1 MDLNKNSA
9 MLTMI
14 YADDTVQYRD
24 AVMPAGTVACLAL
37 NIRKEDLE
45 AAQPLCNQLAQIEAS
60 MALLFCFADE
70 AMMDNARKAAH
81 SLLRIISRYEPF
93 GFLGSTE
100 LDQRLD
106 LIYSTEAVNN
116 LQEYRNALLQRQI
129 DDEAIKKYGPTIEL
143 QILTPC
149 LAHFY
154 TAVTQLQQHLIPF
167 AEKLDARSIQ
177 RTKETYL
184 KQFNNSFPEQ
194 IRLGDDSDSWMSA
207 MNVTV
212 QYTAGENVR
221 NHRWQMQKHMHFLSL
236 GGMLRTDFFE
246 GLSVGHAPKRC
257 AICGRW
263 FLTTNA
269 RPTMYCG
276 DICPDDPKGR
286 KCRVIAASRGRAAR
300 ELSAN
305 HPLNKPYERRM
316 NTINQCLNRGTLD
329 PELGATMK
337 KLAKDK
343 LQRAK
348 ADLAY
353 AKGPYVKEMEQKALK
368 TEAEHELQRQ

>member
-9 MLTMI
+9 MLTLI
-14 YADDTVQYRD
+14 YAGDTVQYRD
-24 AVMPAGTVACLAL
+24 TVMPAGAVACMAL
-37 NIRKEDLE
+37 NIKKEDLD
-45 AAQPLCNQLAQIEAS
+45 AAEPLCNQIAQVEAS
-60 MALLFCFADE
+60 MSLLFCVVDE
-70 AMMDNARKAAH
+70 ATMNNARIAAH

-100 LDQRLD
+100 LDQRLN
-106 LIYSTEAVNN
+106 LIYSMEAASN
-116 LQEYRNALLQRQI
+116 LQEYRNALLQGQI
-129 DDEAIKKYGPTIEL
+129 DDKAIKKYGPTIDL
-143 QILTPC
+143 QMLTPC
-149 LAHFY
+149 LAHFCS
-154 TAVTQLQQHLIPF
+154 AVTQLQQHLIPF
-167 AEKLDARSIQ
+167 AEKLDTRNIQ

-184 KQFNNSFPEQ
+184 KQFNKSFPEE
-194 IRLGDDSDSWMSA
+194 IRLGDGSDSWMSA

-212 QYTAGENVR
+212 QYTAGKNVR
-221 NHRWQMQKHMHFLSL
+221 NHHWQMQKYMHFLSL
-236 GGMLRTDFFE
+236 AGMLRTDFFE

-329 PELGATMK
+329 PDLGAMMK
-337 KLAKDK
+337 KLTKDK

-353 AKGPYVKEMEQKALK
+353 AKGTYVKEMEQKSLK
-368 TEAEHELQRQ
+368 TEAEHVLQRQ